1 MSVLSWQTLIRRGPD
16 LIDPFYPVYVRPA
29 SIDLTLSD
37 TFRVPRGGKLHLD
50 GNRLPETTEVR
61 KAQWRHWLP
70 SGDFVLGATAE
81 RVRVPTDL
89 VGRIEGKSSL
99 GRVGLTAHITAGY
112 LDPGFEGHVTLEMVN
127 HWPWDLVLY
136 AGQPICQVS
145 FEYLDEPTEKPYAG
159 RYQGDAAVASS
170 RYGELRTR

>member
-1 MSVLSWQTLIRRGPD
+1 
-16 LIDPFYPVYVRPA
+16 
-29 SIDLTLSD
+29 
-37 TFRVPRGGKLHLD
+37 
-50 GNRLPETTEVR
+50 
-61 KAQWRHWLP
+61 
-70 SGDFVLGATAE
+70 
-81 RVRVPTDL
+81 
-89 VGRIEGKSSL
+89 
-99 GRVGLTAHITAGY
+99 VGLTAHITAGY

>member
-112 LDPGFEGHVTLEMVN
+112 LDPGFEGHVTLEMGN

-145 FEYLDEPTEKPYAG
+145 FEHLDETTEKPYAG
-159 RYQGDAAVASS
+159 RYQGDDSVVSS
-170 RYGELRTR
+170 RYGESR